1 MRLPREITRPG
12 GLRFCKHRV
21 DKSIQSRLFGEIV
34 ARRKECDQAFRYAA
48 WILRQPRPHPP
59 VRSSGA
65 VIGSGVQLKQMQ
77 EGADV
82 HSAAAGQSAHEMIE
96 EADANLLVVIK
107 DMREAVKAAEQ
118 SNDPGPVL
126 EDRPDS
132 RETRVVPTS
141 DPDEEGWTDG
151 LRELGAFLSDH
162 NPRKG
167 CRSGT
172 PESALAARV

>member
-132 RETRVVPTS
+132 AWVLNCTGPWADRICQRSSVRTS
-141 DPDEEGWTDG
+141 HPMVGG
-151 LRELGAFLSDH
+151 VRGSH
-162 NPRKG
+162 IVIG
-167 CRSGT
+167 M
-172 PESALAARV
+172 